1 MPTPVP
7 IPDLDKLLLFMLASL
22 SLALVPGPVVMYI
35 IARSISQGRMAGV
48 VSALGAAV
56 GSLAHVAAAAL
67 GVSALLLSSAFAFH
81 VVKYLGAA
89 YLIYLGISKL
99 LDKNTSYEAQAVKS
113 ESLRRIFLQAILVN
127 VFNPKAGLFFL
138 AFLPQFVQPEKGGA
152 IAQTLF
158 LGCVFILVA
167 STSDTLY
174 GLIAGSVGNWLKGNR
189 RFWSLQRYFAG
200 STFIGLGL
208 VTAGTD
214 FEMKN

>member
-1 MPTPVP
+1 MPVPAFP

-22 SLALVPGPVVMYI
+22 SLAVVPGPVVMYI
-35 IARSISQGRMAGV
+35 VARSISQGRMAGV

-56 GSLAHVAAAAL
+56 GALAHVAAAAL
-67 GVSALLLSSAFAFH
+67 GVSALLLSSALAFH

-89 YLIYLGISKL
+89 YLIYLGISKF
-99 LDKNTSYEAQAVKS
+99 LDKTSGDQPQNLQP

-127 VFNPKAGLFFL
+127 VFNPKAALFFL

-189 RFWSLQRYFAG
+189 RFWTFQRYFAG
-200 STFIGLGL
+200 STFITLGV

-214 FEMKN
+214 LDN